1 MNPDCQTCANAYHGA
16 DGVDYCRPANS
27 QRGIKCSPAAADGC
41 KQYEPADVITV
52 YLCDCMGRGDSG
64 N

>member
-1 MNPDCQTCANAYHGA
+1 MNPPDCQTCANAYHGA

-27 QRGIKCSPAAADGC
+27 FRGIKCSPAAADGC

-52 YLCDCMGRGDSG
+52 YLCDCMGRGD
-64 N
+64 